1 MLADAP
7 ERFRRCAD
15 NRRTGTEAATAID
28 APLPLSVLPR
38 AARAPTRR
46 VVWTI
51 ALAGC
56 AAGAASFVFAFTNE
70 GIGGDLGEPLVI
82 ATLWNWMTL
91 AYVLGGVLAWL
102 RRPGSRFGP
111 LMIVTGFV
119 CFLVT
124 LSWTSSS
131 ITYTLGQ
138 ALDKLPAVLFLYV
151 FLAFPSGRLSGR
163 FERALV
169 AAAFVTATGLELAR
183 MVLGDYGPYNLL
195 GLARHLDAYENVR
208 HVQLL
213 ALSAFLLT
221 GVGVLA
227 ARRRRAGRPLRRSLT
242 VLIDAFALGLVMLAL
257 LYIALVIGGP
267 AVTQIRW
274 ATFVTL
280 GFAPLAFLIGLLH
293 ARLAR
298 SSVGDLVVELR
309 LNPAPGDL
317 RDALARSLRDPS
329 LTLAYWLPQFES
341 WADLNGSRVELP
353 DRSAGRATTL
363 IDRDG
368 SHMAAL
374 LHDPALEDEPELLAA
389 VGAAAGIALENGRL
403 QAEQQAHLEELK
415 GSRARV
421 IEAGQRERQR
431 LERNLHDG
439 AQQRLIALS
448 LELSSLEKQLGE
460 HPDAERRLEAAQREI
475 TASLEE
481 LRAVARGI
489 HPAVLTGHGLAV
501 ALEQVAARAAV
512 PVRLKVEVD
521 GRLPEQ
527 VEVAAYYVV
536 TESLANIGKH
546 ARARAASVQLHVTSD
561 GLVVEIVDDGVGGAD
576 TERGSGLR
584 GLADRVEALGGRL
597 RVWTPDG
604 GGTRVK
610 AEIPCG

>member
-1 MLADAP
+1 M
-7 ERFRRCAD
+7 
-15 NRRTGTEAATAID
+15 AIS
-28 APLPLSVLPR
+28 APLPLVASPGV
-38 AARAPTRR
+38 ARPPTRA
-46 VVWTI
+46 VVWAI
-51 ALAGC
+51 SLAGC
-56 AAGAASFVFAFTNE
+56 AAGVASFVFALTNDA
-70 GIGGDLGEPLVI
+70 IGSELGEPLVI

-91 AYVLGGVLAWL
+91 TYVLGGLLAWW
-102 RRPGSRFGP
+102 RRPASRFGP

-124 LSWTSSS
+124 LAWTSSDVPFT
-131 ITYTLGQ
+131 IGQ

-151 FLAFPSGRLSGR
+151 FLAFPSGRLTGR
-163 FERALV
+163 IERALV
-169 AAAFVTATGLELAR
+169 AAAFVTAIALEFAR
-183 MVLGDYGPYNLL
+183 MVLGDYGAHNLL
-195 GLARHLDAYENVR
+195 GLAPHLAVSETVR

-213 ALSAFLLT
+213 VLSAFLLG

-227 ARRRRAGRPLRRSLT
+227 VRRRRAGPALRRSVD
-242 VLIDAFALGLVMLAL
+242 VLIDAFALGLVMLAF
-257 LYIALVIGGP
+257 LYVSLVVGGP
-267 AVTQIRW
+267 AVTEIRW

-280 GFAPLAFLIGLLH
+280 GLAPLAFLIGLLH

-298 SSVGDLVVELR
+298 SSVGDLFVELR
-309 LNPAPGDL
+309 SNPAPADL

-329 LTLAYWLPQFES
+329 LTLAYWLPEFES
-341 WADLNGSRVELP
+341 WADLTGSRVELP
-353 DRSAGRATTL
+353 DRQAGRVTTL
-363 IDRDG
+363 LDRDG
-368 SHMAAL
+368 SRMAAL
-374 LHDPALEDEPELLAA
+374 VHDPALEDEPELLAA

-448 LELSSLEKQLGE
+448 LELSVLEKELGE
-460 HPDAERRLEAAQREI
+460 HPDAEKRLDAAQREI

-481 LRAVARGI
+481 LRAVARGL

-501 ALEQVAARAAV
+501 ALEQVAARASV
-512 PVRLKVEVD
+512 PVRLTVEVG

-536 TESLANIGKH
+536 TESVANIAKH
-546 ARARAASVQLHVTSD
+546 ARATAATVDVHRTNEA
-561 GLVVEIVDDGVGGAD
+561 LVVEIVDDGLGGAD
-576 TERGSGLR
+576 SERGSGLR

-597 RVWTPDG
+597 RVWTPG
-604 GGTRVK
+604 GRGTRVR
-610 AEIPCG
+610 AEIPCE